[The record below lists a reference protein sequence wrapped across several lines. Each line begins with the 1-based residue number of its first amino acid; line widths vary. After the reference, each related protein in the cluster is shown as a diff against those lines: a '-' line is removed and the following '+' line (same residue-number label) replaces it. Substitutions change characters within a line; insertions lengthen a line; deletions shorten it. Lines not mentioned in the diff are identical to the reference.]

1 MAAADFWSN
10 RERAQGEVEEVSRL
24 RGLINPMQELER
36 DVDDFE
42 ALQQLAAEEADPAAR
57 AAAEKEIATEHA
69 RAREETRGVRAAA
82 ISFRRK

>member
-24 RGLINPMQELER
+24 RGLINPMQELQR
-36 DVDDFE
+36 AFDDFE

-57 AAAEKEIATEHA
+57 AGGGKGNRDGACAA
-69 RAREETRGVRAAA
+69 
-82 ISFRRK
+82 S

>member
-24 RGLINPMQELER
+24 RGLINPMQELQR
-36 DVDDFE
+36 AFDDFE
-42 ALQQLAAEEADPAAR
+42 ALQQLAAEEADPVAR

-69 RAREETRGVRAAA
+69 RFVKKLEEL
-82 ISFRRK
+82 